1 MQKHHLGVAII
12 IIFSFTEENTP
23 SVFLSYLYLAEKHI
37 KTSGLWTDVSSES
50 NISALFQFF
59 RNCFSLQKNG
69 KNASSLF
76 LAGKKT
82 APLVAIKRRNWKP
95 IGYCQTASIN
105 IILSIISSVAL
116 SLYWLLFSSKKDL
129 MQSFYTTKPKEPELS
144 LLINRLIIC
153 DVMFHLY
160 IDIQKRLRME
170 AVKRF
175 ESWNLVLI
183 LFWWMMI
190 ITDPKNNFGYVP

>member
-1 MQKHHLGVAII
+1 MQLCFYLIVIALQKQHYLPSAII

-50 NISALFQFF
+50 NIPALFQFF

-69 KNASSLF
+69 KNALSLF

-116 SLYWLLFSSKKDL
+116 SLY
-129 MQSFYTTKPKEPELS
+129 
-144 LLINRLIIC
+144 
-153 DVMFHLY
+153 
-160 IDIQKRLRME
+160 
-170 AVKRF
+170 
-175 ESWNLVLI
+175 
-183 LFWWMMI
+183 
-190 ITDPKNNFGYVP
+190 